1 MKMYRSDKTAQR
13 IQRAMP
19 KRASKKNPVIEEF
32 DKTGNIPKSPRVT
45 AYTKAIPKK
54 KKKKGNQ
61 LTGTAYAVRRRKYQI
76 DKATK

>member
-13 IQRAMP
+13 VQRAMP

-54 KKKKGNQ
+54 KKKGNQ
-61 LTGTAYAVRRRKYQI
+61 LTGTAYAVRRRKHQI
-76 DKATK
+76 DDASK

>member
-13 IQRAMP
+13 VQRAMP

-54 KKKKGNQ
+54 KKRKSTGPV
-61 LTGTAYAVRRRKYQI
+61 GTAYAPRRRKYQV
-76 DKATK
+76 DDASK